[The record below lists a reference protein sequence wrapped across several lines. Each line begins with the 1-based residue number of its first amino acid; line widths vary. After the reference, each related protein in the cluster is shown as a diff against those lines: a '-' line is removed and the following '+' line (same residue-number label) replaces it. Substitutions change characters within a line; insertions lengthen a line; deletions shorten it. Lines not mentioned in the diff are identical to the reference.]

1 VIVMAWPAWGTRAV
15 AAGGSVL
22 AGALSGV
29 VTNVV
34 SDRPN
39 LPWIVALAVLV
50 VLMVALQVLLTVL
63 DHPEPAPPLGAGAV
77 SVGGSSSG
85 SIRTDVAGVRQVPG
99 RRSGSGAGSVQI
111 GGDSRAGIHTRVR
124 DVEEG

>member
-1 VIVMAWPAWGTRAV
+1 MIVMAWPAWGTRAV

-22 AGALSGV
+22 AGAVSGV

-34 SDRPN
+34 SDRPS

-50 VLMVALQVLLTVL
+50 VLMVGLQVLLTVL
-63 DHPEPAPPLGAGAV
+63 DHPGAASPPGAGGV

-85 SIRTDVAGVRQVPG
+85 SIRTDVAGVRRVPG
-99 RRSGSGAGSVQI
+99 HRTSSGAGSVQI
-111 GGDSRAGIHTRVR
+111 GGDSRAAIRTRVR
-124 DVEEG
+124 DIEEG

>member
-1 VIVMAWPAWGTRAV
+1 MIVMAWPAWGTRAV

-22 AGALSGV
+22 AGAVSGV

-34 SDRPN
+34 SDRPS

-50 VLMVALQVLLTVL
+50 ALTAGLQVLLTVL
-63 DHPEPAPPLGAGAV
+63 DHRGSAPPPGAGGV

-85 SIRTDVAGVRQVPG
+85 SIRTDIEGVRRVPG
-99 RRSGSGAGSVQI
+99 RHTSSGAGSVQI
-111 GGDSRAGIHTRVR
+111 GGDSRAAIHTRVR
-124 DVEEG
+124 DIEEG

>member
-1 VIVMAWPAWGTRAV
+1 MIVMAWPAWGTRAV

-29 VTNVV
+29 LTNLV
-34 SDRPN
+34 SDRPT

-50 VLMVALQVLLTVL
+50 VLMVGLQVVLTVL
-63 DHPEPAPPLGAGAV
+63 DHRGSAPPPGAGGV

-85 SIRTDVAGVRQVPG
+85 SIRTDVAGVRRVPG
-99 RRSGSGAGSVQI
+99 HRTSSGAGSVQI
-111 GGDSRAGIHTRVR
+111 GGDSRASIRTRVR
-124 DVEEG
+124 DVEEP

>member
-1 VIVMAWPAWGTRAV
+1 MAWPAWGTRAV

-22 AGALSGV
+22 AGAVSGM

-34 SDRPN
+34 SDRPT

-50 VLMVALQVLLTVL
+50 ALMAGLQVLLTVL
-63 DHPEPAPPLGAGAV
+63 DHRGSASPPGAGAV

-85 SIRTDVAGVRQVPG
+85 SIRTDVDGVRRVPG
-99 RRSGSGAGSVQI
+99 RRTSSGAGSVQI
-111 GGDSRAGIHTRVR
+111 GGDSRALIRTRVR